1 MVQKDENALIEGAKK
16 GGEEEFEALVLM
28 YQDICYNIS
37 YKYFLNHEDA
47 LDATQDAFI
56 KVYKNIKKFRGD
68 SSFKTWLFR
77 IVMNSCK
84 DISRKRKSRIQPE
97 SIFKEGEEGEFTLE
111 IEDKA
116 LSPLDTVIKG
126 EESGKL
132 MKSLN
137 KLHEDHKEILI
148 LRDINDLSYEEIGS
162 ILSLN
167 EGTVKSRINRAR
179 LKLREVYL
187 EEEGT

>member
-1 MVQKDENALIEGAKK
+1 M
-16 GGEEEFEALVLM
+16 
-28 YQDICYNIS
+28 
-37 YKYFLNHEDA
+37 
-47 LDATQDAFI
+47 
-56 KVYKNIKKFRGD
+56 
-68 SSFKTWLFR
+68 
-77 IVMNSCK
+77 
-84 DISRKRKSRIQPE
+84 
-97 SIFKEGEEGEFTLE
+97 E

-179 LKLREVYL
+179 LKLREVYF